1 MVNIYP
7 GGQVGQGGV
16 LRHEG
21 SSLMDLITRVFSSPG
36 GVAGAESR
44 RQKMGIDTH

>member
-21 SSLMDLITRVFSSPG
+21 SSLMDLNIWVFYSPG
-36 GVAGAESR
+36 GMASAESR
-44 RQKMGIDTH
+44 RQKMGIGTH